1 MGRGVSGIRDVAAV
15 VERTAVEDFLY
26 READLL
32 DRWRLDD
39 WLALFDDDATY
50 EVPATDAP
58 DGVAGRDLFLI
69 ADTMPVLRGR
79 VTRLKSVNAFVE
91 SPKSRTRRIV
101 GNVRI
106 TGTATDSIDVAANFL
121 ITRIRKGV
129 TDTYV
134 GRYDHSLRV
143 VGAADFR
150 FRRRRAVLD
159 HDALRPQGKISIIL

>member
-1 MGRGVSGIRDVAAV
+1 MSGARDIVTM
-15 VERTAVEDFLY
+15 VERTAVEDFLFH
-26 READLL
+26 EADLL

-39 WLALFDDDATY
+39 WLTLFDDDATY

-58 DGVAGRDLFLI
+58 DGVPGRDLFLI

-106 TGTATDSIDVAANFL
+106 TAGASDSIDVAANFL

-143 VGAADFR
+143 LGATEFR

-159 HDALRPQGKISIIL
+159 LDALRPQGKISIIL